1 MTISATT
8 TRIYLVILISSC
20 SFFYLRAQDVR
31 AFCVIDQQPIL
42 VGDTFEVM
50 VHVMGVLN
58 QPGVVDFSSWK
69 KQIPEEDILRRTLWE
84 KKGNQWVQRATIIAL
99 DSMEIALPPLAI
111 PGPNGLVLQTSPTA
125 IKIVPTILK
134 PGETLENN
142 RSIKKEPI
150 RWSDL
155 FASLVVFFIFGGGF
169 WYYYIKREKKRDI
182 VVVEN
187 NSPTPRSFEEEAIQ
201 RLHLLEEQSIWENG
215 EIKKFYIELS
225 QIIKGYLEA
234 RYEIPALE
242 STTEELDRLL
252 RGAKMQE
259 TLIVEIKNVLIEADL
274 AKYAQQYSSSR
285 DFRQLLSLVER
296 LVIQSGN

>member
-1 MTISATT
+1 MTTLATT
-8 TRIYLVILISSC
+8 TRICLVILISYC
-20 SFFYLRAQDVR
+20 SFFYLRAQDAR

-50 VHVMGVLN
+50 VHVVGILN
-58 QPGVVDFSSWK
+58 QPGEIDFSSWK
-69 KQIPEEDILRRTLWE
+69 NQIPEEDVLRRSVWE
-84 KKGNQWVQRATIIAL
+84 KKGNQWVQRVIIIAL
-99 DSMEIALPPLAI
+99 DSLETALPPLAI
-111 PGPNGLVLQTSPTA
+111 PGPGGRILQTSPAA

-134 PGETLENN
+134 PGATPENN
-142 RSIKKEPI
+142 RSIKEEPI
-150 RWSDL
+150 KWSDI
-155 FASLVVFFIFGGGF
+155 FASLILFVISGGGF
-169 WYYYIKREKKRDI
+169 WYYYKKREKIQDI
-182 VVVEN
+182 IVVEN
-187 NSPTPRSFEEEAIQ
+187 DIPAPRSFEEEAIQ
-201 RLHLLEEQSIWENG
+201 RLHLLLEQSIWENG

-234 RYEIPALE
+234 KYEIPALE
-242 STTEELDRLL
+242 STTEELVQLL
-252 RGAKMQE
+252 RGAKMEE